1 MTIII
6 CAITAGILL
15 GWLDVFN
22 YKTKLWLNRVSTV
35 CLFII
40 LLCLGAKIGC
50 DKEMLAK
57 IPVLGQQAFLLGS
70 SAKIRIAGEYTA
82 LGIIPSPIARSP
94 QASLL

>member
-15 GWLDVFN
+15 GWLDAFK
-22 YKTKLWLNRVSTV
+22 YKTKLWLNRISTL

-57 IPVLGQQAFLLGS
+57 IPVLGKQAFILGS
-70 SAKIRIAGEYTA
+70 SAI
-82 LGIIPSPIARSP
+82 LGSMMMFY
-94 QASLL
+94 LLIKLLAPNFDKDNEVE

>member
-40 LLCLGAKIGC
+40 LLALS
-50 DKEMLAK
+50 
-57 IPVLGQQAFLLGS
+57 QQMVGF
-70 SAKIRIAGEYTA
+70 
-82 LGIIPSPIARSP
+82 
-94 QASLL
+94 

>member
-6 CAITAGILL
+6 CAITAGIVL

-22 YKTKLWLNRVSTV
+22 YKTKLWLNRISTV

-57 IPVLGQQAFLLGS
+57 IPVLGKQAFVLGS
-70 SAKIRIAGEYTA
+70 MLMFYVIIKA
-82 LGIIPSPIARSP
+82 LAPNFDKENEAE
-94 QASLL
+94 

>member
-15 GWLDVFN
+15 GWLDVSN
-22 YKTKLWLNRVSTV
+22 YKTKLLLTSVSTV

-70 SAKIRIAGEYTA
+70 SAILGSMLMFYIIIR
-82 LGIIPSPIARSP
+82 
-94 QASLL
+94 LLAPNFDKENEVE

>member
-50 DKEMLAK
+50 DKAMLDK
-57 IPVLGQQAFLLGS
+57 IPVLGQQAFILGS
-70 SAKIRIAGEYTA
+70 SAIVGSMLLFY
-82 LGIIPSPIARSP
+82 IIIKLL
-94 QASLL
+94 ASHFDEENEVE

>member
-22 YKTKLWLNRVSTV
+22 YRTKLWLNHVSSG
-35 CLFII
+35 CFCII

-50 DKEMLAK
+50 DKEMLDK
-57 IPVLGQQAFLLGS
+57 IPVLGRQAFILGS
-70 SAKIRIAGEYTA
+70 SAIVGSMLLFY
-82 LGIIPSPIARSP
+82 IIIK
-94 QASLL
+94 LLAPYFDEENEVE

>member
-22 YKTKLWLNRVSTV
+22 YKTKLLLNRVSTV

-57 IPVLGQQAFLLGS
+57 IHVLGQQALLLGS
-70 SAKIRIAGEYTA
+70 SAILGSMLMFYIIIR
-82 LGIIPSPIARSP
+82 
-94 QASLL
+94 LLAPNFDKENEVE

>member
-15 GWLDVFN
+15 GWMDVFN
-22 YKTKLWLNRVSTV
+22 YRTKLWLNRISTV

-50 DKEMLAK
+50 DKEMLGK
-57 IPVLGQQAFLLGS
+57 IPVLGRQAFVLGS
-70 SAKIRIAGEYTA
+70 SAI
-82 LGIIPSPIARSP
+82 LGSMVMLY
-94 QASLL
+94 LLIKLLAPNFDKDNEVE

>member
-15 GWLDVFN
+15 GWLDGFN
-22 YKTKLWLNRVSTV
+22 YKTKLLLNRVSTV

-70 SAKIRIAGEYTA
+70 SAILGSMLMFYIIIR
-82 LGIIPSPIARSP
+82 
-94 QASLL
+94 LLAPNFDKENEVE

>member
-15 GWLDVFN
+15 GWLDFFN
-22 YKTKLWLNRVSTV
+22 YRTKLWLNRVSTV

-50 DKEMLAK
+50 DREMLAK
-57 IPVLGQQAFLLGS
+57 IPVLGKQAFLLGS
-70 SAKIRIAGEYTA
+70 SAILGSMLLFYIIIKLLA
-82 LGIIPSPIARSP
+82 LHFDEENEVE
-94 QASLL
+94 

>member
-22 YKTKLWLNRVSTV
+22 YRTKLWLNRISTV

-50 DKEMLAK
+50 DREMLDK
-57 IPVLGQQAFLLGS
+57 IPVLSKQAFLLGS
-70 SAKIRIAGEYTA
+70 SAILGSMLMFYMIIR
-82 LGIIPSPIARSP
+82 
-94 QASLL
+94 LLAPNFDKENEVE

>member
-15 GWLDVFN
+15 GWMDVFN
-22 YKTKLWLNRVSTV
+22 YKTKLWLNRISTV

-40 LLCLGAKIGC
+40 LLCLGAKIGF

-57 IPVLGQQAFLLGS
+57 IPVLGKQAFILGS
-70 SAKIRIAGEYTA
+70 SAI
-82 LGIIPSPIARSP
+82 LGSMVMFYLIIK
-94 QASLL
+94 LLAPNFDKDNEVE

>member
-6 CAITAGILL
+6 CAIAAGILL

-22 YKTKLWLNRVSTV
+22 YKTKLWLNRFSTV

-50 DKEMLAK
+50 DKEMLDK
-57 IPVLGQQAFLLGS
+57 IPVLGQQAFILGS
-70 SAKIRIAGEYTA
+70 STI
-82 LGIIPSPIARSP
+82 LGSMVMFYLIIK
-94 QASLL
+94 LLAPNFDKENEVA

>member
-50 DKEMLAK
+50 DREMLAK
-57 IPVLGQQAFLLGS
+57 IPVLGQQAFILGS
-70 SAKIRIAGEYTA
+70 CAILGTMLMFYVIIKA
-82 LGIIPSPIARSP
+82 LAPHFDEEHDVE
-94 QASLL
+94 

>member
-22 YKTKLWLNRVSTV
+22 YKTKLLLNRVSTV
-35 CLFII
+35 CLVII

-70 SAKIRIAGEYTA
+70 SAILGSMLMFYIIIR
-82 LGIIPSPIARSP
+82 
-94 QASLL
+94 LLAPNFDKENEVE

>member
-15 GWLDVFN
+15 GWLDVFK
-22 YKTKLWLNRVSTV
+22 YKTKLWLNRISTV

-57 IPVLGQQAFLLGS
+57 IPVLGRQAFVLGS
-70 SAKIRIAGEYTA
+70 SAI
-82 LGIIPSPIARSP
+82 LGSMVMLY
-94 QASLL
+94 LLIKLLAPNFDKDNEVE

>member
-22 YKTKLWLNRVSTV
+22 YRTKLWLNRISTV

-50 DKEMLAK
+50 DREILDK
-57 IPVLGQQAFLLGS
+57 IPVLGKQAFLLGS
-70 SAKIRIAGEYTA
+70 SAILGSMLMFYMIIR
-82 LGIIPSPIARSP
+82 
-94 QASLL
+94 LLAPNFDKENEVE

>member
-57 IPVLGQQAFLLGS
+57 IPVLGHTDGICHIFVDETADLEM
-70 SAKIRIAGEYTA
+70 AKK
-82 LGIIPSPIARSP
+82 II
-94 QASLL
+94 

>member
-1 MTIII
+1 MTLII

-70 SAKIRIAGEYTA
+70 SAIFGSMLMFYIIIR
-82 LGIIPSPIARSP
+82 
-94 QASLL
+94 LLAPNFDKENEVG

>member
-22 YKTKLWLNRVSTV
+22 YRTKLWLNRISTV

-50 DKEMLAK
+50 DREMLDK
-57 IPVLGQQAFLLGS
+57 IPVLGKQAFLLGS
-70 SAKIRIAGEYTA
+70 STILGSMLMFYMIIR
-82 LGIIPSPIARSP
+82 
-94 QASLL
+94 LLAPNFDKENEVE

>member
-15 GWLDVFN
+15 GWMDVFN
-22 YKTKLWLNRVSTV
+22 YKTKLWLNRISTV

-57 IPVLGQQAFLLGS
+57 IPVLGKQAFILGS
-70 SAKIRIAGEYTA
+70 SAV
-82 LGIIPSPIARSP
+82 LGSRVMFYLLIKLLAPSVDKDNEVE
-94 QASLL
+94 

>member
-6 CAITAGILL
+6 CAIAAGIIL

-22 YKTKLWLNRVSTV
+22 YRTKLWLNRVSTV

-50 DKEMLAK
+50 DKEMLDK
-57 IPVLGQQAFLLGS
+57 IPVLGQQAFILGS
-70 SAKIRIAGEYTA
+70 SAIVGSMLLFY
-82 LGIIPSPIARSP
+82 IIIK
-94 QASLL
+94 LLAPHLDEENEVE

>member
-15 GWLDVFN
+15 GWMDVFN

-57 IPVLGQQAFLLGS
+57 IPLLGQQAFILGS
-70 SAKIRIAGEYTA
+70 SAIVGSMLLFYVIIKA
-82 LGIIPSPIARSP
+82 LA
-94 QASLL
+94 LHFDEDNDVE

>member
-22 YKTKLWLNRVSTV
+22 YRTKLWLNRVSSV

-50 DKEMLAK
+50 DREMLAK
-57 IPVLGQQAFLLGS
+57 IPVLGQQAFILGS
-70 SAKIRIAGEYTA
+70 CAILGTMLMFYVIIKA
-82 LGIIPSPIARSP
+82 LAPHFDEEHDVE
-94 QASLL
+94 

>member
-50 DKEMLAK
+50 DKAMLDK
-57 IPVLGQQAFLLGS
+57 IPVLGQQAFILGS
-70 SAKIRIAGEYTA
+70 SAIVGSMLLFY
-82 LGIIPSPIARSP
+82 IIDRKSVV
-94 QASLL
+94 

>member
-6 CAITAGILL
+6 CAITAGIIL

-22 YKTKLWLNRVSTV
+22 YKTKLWLNHVSTV

-50 DKEMLAK
+50 DKEMLDK
-57 IPVLGQQAFLLGS
+57 IPVLGQQAFILGS
-70 SAKIRIAGEYTA
+70 SAI
-82 LGIIPSPIARSP
+82 LGSMLLFYIIIK
-94 QASLL
+94 LLAPHFDEENEVE

>member
-6 CAITAGILL
+6 FAITAGIVLV
-15 GWLDVFN
+15 WLDVFN
-22 YKTKLWLNRVSTV
+22 YRTKLWLNRVSTI

-57 IPVLGQQAFLLGS
+57 IPVLGKQAFILGS
-70 SAKIRIAGEYTA
+70 SAILGSMVLFYIIIKA
-82 LGIIPSPIARSP
+82 LAPHFDEENEVE
-94 QASLL
+94 

>member
-6 CAITAGILL
+6 CTITAGILL

-22 YKTKLWLNRVSTV
+22 YRTKLWLNRISTV

-50 DKEMLAK
+50 DREMLDK
-57 IPVLGQQAFLLGS
+57 IPVLGKQAFLLGS
-70 SAKIRIAGEYTA
+70 SAILGSMLMFYMIIR
-82 LGIIPSPIARSP
+82 
-94 QASLL
+94 LLAPNFDKENEVE

>member
-15 GWLDVFN
+15 GWLDAFK
-22 YKTKLWLNRVSTV
+22 YKTKLWLNRISTV

-57 IPVLGQQAFLLGS
+57 IPVLGKQAFVLGS
-70 SAKIRIAGEYTA
+70 SAI
-82 LGIIPSPIARSP
+82 LGSMVMFY
-94 QASLL
+94 LLIKLLAPNFDKDNEVE

>member
-22 YKTKLWLNRVSTV
+22 YRTKLWLNRISTV

-50 DKEMLAK
+50 DREMLDK
-57 IPVLGQQAFLLGS
+57 IPVLGKQAFLLGS
-70 SAKIRIAGEYTA
+70 SAILGSMLMFYMIIR
-82 LGIIPSPIARSP
+82 
-94 QASLL
+94 LLAHNFDKENEVE

>member
-6 CAITAGILL
+6 CAITAWILL

-22 YKTKLWLNRVSTV
+22 YRTKLWLNRISTV

-50 DKEMLAK
+50 DREMLDK
-57 IPVLGQQAFLLGS
+57 IPVLGKQAFLLGS
-70 SAKIRIAGEYTA
+70 SAILGSMLMFYMIIR
-82 LGIIPSPIARSP
+82 
-94 QASLL
+94 LLAPNFDKENEVE

>member
-6 CAITAGILL
+6 CAITAGIVL

-22 YKTKLWLNRVSTV
+22 YRTKLWLNRVSTI

-57 IPVLGQQAFLLGS
+57 IPVLGKQAFILGS
-70 SAKIRIAGEYTA
+70 SAILGSMVLFYIIIKA
-82 LGIIPSPIARSP
+82 LAPHFVEENEVE
-94 QASLL
+94 

>member
-15 GWLDVFN
+15 GWMDVFN
-22 YKTKLWLNRVSTV
+22 YRTKLWLNRISTV

-50 DKEMLAK
+50 DREMLDK
-57 IPVLGQQAFLLGS
+57 IPVLGKQAFLLGS
-70 SAKIRIAGEYTA
+70 SAILGSMLMFYMIIR
-82 LGIIPSPIARSP
+82 
-94 QASLL
+94 LLAPNFDKENEVE

>member
-15 GWLDVFN
+15 GWMDVFN
-22 YKTKLWLNRVSTV
+22 YKTKLWLNRISTV

-50 DKEMLAK
+50 DKAMLAK
-57 IPVLGQQAFLLGS
+57 IPVLGKQAFILGS
-70 SAKIRIAGEYTA
+70 SAI
-82 LGIIPSPIARSP
+82 LGSMVMFYLIIK
-94 QASLL
+94 LLAPNFDKDNEVE

>member
-22 YKTKLWLNRVSTV
+22 YRTKLWLNRISTV

-50 DKEMLAK
+50 DREMLDK
-57 IPVLGQQAFLLGS
+57 IPVLGKQAFLLCS
-70 SAKIRIAGEYTA
+70 SAILGSMLMFYMIIR
-82 LGIIPSPIARSP
+82 
-94 QASLL
+94 LLAPNFDKENEVE

>member
-6 CAITAGILL
+6 CAITAGIIL

-50 DKEMLAK
+50 DKEMLDK
-57 IPVLGQQAFLLGS
+57 IPVLGQQAFILGS
-70 SAKIRIAGEYTA
+70 SAIVGSMLLFY
-82 LGIIPSPIARSP
+82 IIIK
-94 QASLL
+94 LLAPHFDEENEVE

>member
-15 GWLDVFN
+15 GWLDVFK
-22 YKTKLWLNRVSTV
+22 YKTKLWLNRISTV

-57 IPVLGQQAFLLGS
+57 IPVLGKQAFVLGS
-70 SAKIRIAGEYTA
+70 SAI
-82 LGIIPSPIARSP
+82 LGSMVMLY
-94 QASLL
+94 LLIKLLAPNFDKDNEVE

>member
-22 YKTKLWLNRVSTV
+22 YRTKLWLNRISTV

-50 DKEMLAK
+50 YREMLDK
-57 IPVLGQQAFLLGS
+57 IPVLGKQAFLLGS
-70 SAKIRIAGEYTA
+70 SAILGSMLMFYMIIR
-82 LGIIPSPIARSP
+82 
-94 QASLL
+94 LLAPNFDKENEVE